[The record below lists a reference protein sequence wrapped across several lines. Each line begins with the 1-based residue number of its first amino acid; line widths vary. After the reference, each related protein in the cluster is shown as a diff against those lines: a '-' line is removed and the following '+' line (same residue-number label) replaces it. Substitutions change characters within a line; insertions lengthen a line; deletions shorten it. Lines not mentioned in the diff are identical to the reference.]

1 MSNKLILF
9 LQTDTN
15 GLHQVN
21 TKSVS
26 KKNLYGIANL
36 LSLNYLIGYR
46 KDGEFV
52 EVKKKRFIIKP
63 KNFVLDEDN
72 IKYHNITNE
81 IIKEKGKKIEKALT
95 ELQTDMKDIDV
106 VVSHS
111 LSFHVNAILGECLRN
126 CIYIDFNK
134 KILVDTM
141 TFYHTYKNI
150 KLKDLA
156 KKILNKSYDDKNHKF
171 NLVLIKKVFM
181 ELYKRY
187 EKEIQKSQIISK

>member
-1 MSNKLILF
+1 MSNKLILC

-15 GLHQVN
+15 GLHKVN

-46 KDGEFV
+46 KNGEFI

-72 IKYHNITNE
+72 IKYHNITND
-81 IIKEKGKKIEKALT
+81 IIKEKGKKIDKALV
-95 ELQTDMKDIDV
+95 EFQTDMKDIAV

-111 LSFHVNAILGECLRN
+111 LGFHINAILGECMRN
-126 CIYIDFNK
+126 CVYIDFSK
-134 KILVDTM
+134 KILIDTM
-141 TFYHTYKNI
+141 TFQHSFKNI

-156 KKILNKSYDDKNHKF
+156 KNLLKKSYDDKNHKF

-187 EKEIQKSQIISK
+187 ESEIQKSQIISK